1 MPRLY
6 PFAHK
11 GSTAYWQ
18 GRAGLLLLIAV
29 VGLLVARLVSSL
41 VFVFFEVPL
50 PGVVPVMRFVI
61 LAITHTYLVVFV
73 FRIVLILSVVL

>member
-1 MPRLY
+1 VLRVPY
-6 PFAHK
+6 GK
-11 GSTAYWQ
+11 E
-18 GRAGLLLLIAV
+18 AGLLFLIAMV
-29 VGLLVARLVSSL
+29 TLLVARLVSSL

-50 PGVVPVMRFVI
+50 LGVVPVMRFVI